1 MENISA
7 ETSMKI
13 KIKRRGQRE
22 VPFDLKQLGLRID
35 RQIYEDFKEEAM
47 RQRTS
52 IALLME
58 NVLEDFLAM
67 SYGKGSGS
75 KKGGGKG
82 GGGGKK

>member
-7 ETSMKI
+7 ENTIKI

-35 RQIYEDFKEEAM
+35 RKIYEDFKKEAL

-67 SYGKGSGS
+67 SYGKGSG
-75 KKGGGKG
+75 GGKK
-82 GGGGKK
+82 GGGGKKK

>member
-7 ETSMKI
+7 ENTIKI

-35 RQIYEDFKEEAM
+35 RQIYEDFKKEAL

-67 SYGKGSGS
+67 GYGKGGGGS
-75 KKGGGKG
+75 KKGGG
-82 GGGGKK
+82 GKKK

>member
-1 MENISA
+1 MENIST
-7 ETSMKI
+7 ENTIKI

-35 RQIYEDFKEEAM
+35 RKIYEDFKKEAL

-58 NVLEDFLAM
+58 NVLEDFLSM
-67 SYGKGSGS
+67 SYGKGGGS
-75 KKGGGKG
+75 KKGS
-82 GGGGKK
+82 GGKKK